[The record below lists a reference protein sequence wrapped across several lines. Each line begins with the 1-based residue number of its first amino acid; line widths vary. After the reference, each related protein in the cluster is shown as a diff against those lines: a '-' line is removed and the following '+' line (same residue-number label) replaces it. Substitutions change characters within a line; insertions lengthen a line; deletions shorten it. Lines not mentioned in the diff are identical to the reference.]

1 MLGKLAEKR
10 RSRSY
15 FFLLLG
21 MGVCGVKM
29 FNFGALGKTLKKFF
43 LCASSLTPS
52 HFPDTSSNVLLL
64 LLESLGWKIFT
75 SLVIMFFL
83 LQYFWWPFFL
93 NPCLRQ
99 LRQHSFPSPF
109 FCVHFHSVDL
119 WTEYR
124 VLFFEKKSKV

>member
-1 MLGKLAEKR
+1 MHKCTLCAKIQIREGVKKTRIFKDDKMLGKLAEKR

-29 FNFGALGKTLKKFF
+29 FNFGALGKTLKTFF
-43 LCASSLTPS
+43 LCASSLAPS

-64 LLESLGWKIFT
+64 LLESLGRKIFT

-83 LQYFWWPFFL
+83 LQYF
-93 NPCLRQ
+93 
-99 LRQHSFPSPF
+99 
-109 FCVHFHSVDL
+109 
-119 WTEYR
+119 
-124 VLFFEKKSKV
+124 